1 MVPLQGA
8 IVRRS
13 RTGAGVAML
22 TIWFLSGLKEQVGRS
37 EVRLEYRGAVSG
49 LLEELGRRYGQGWRE
64 RVFAEDAAA
73 GRNPFVK
80 ILVNGE
86 DIGDED
92 PELAGD
98 ETLIFFMP
106 VAGG

>member
-1 MVPLQGA
+1 
-8 IVRRS
+8 
-13 RTGAGVAML
+13 ML
-22 TIWFLSGLKEQVGRS
+22 TIWFLSGLKEAVGRT
-37 EVRLEYRGAVSG
+37 EVRLDYRGTVSG
-49 LLEELGRRYGQGWRE
+49 LLEELGKSYGQRWRE
-64 RVFAEDAAA
+64 RVFAEDAPTR
-73 GRNPFVK
+73 RNPFVK

-86 DIGDED
+86 DIRDED